1 MIVDASVAFKWFAVE
16 EDSDLAMALLAGT
29 SLVAPGLLAVE
40 IANGLWKKAMKEQI
54 DIAVSFSPELD
65 QLGELVTLVDER
77 GVVGRALEIA
87 RTLRHA
93 VYDCIYLALAESLN
107 DTVVSADKKLL
118 GKLHGGEFAHLAMP
132 LDQAVP

>member
-118 GKLHGGEFAHLAMP
+118 GKLLGGEFAHLVTP